1 METEF
6 TGAHLYHLAA
16 AGCVLNDVYRE
27 STRLGVVVNGVRVS
41 AYGGFDTATWAST
54 GVIYDVEVDSD
65 ASEADVAH
73 LIGVVDEVAEI
84 PKTLRSGTTV
94 TRATTN

>member
-6 TGAHLYHLAA
+6 TGAHLFHLSA
-16 AGCVLNDVYRE
+16 AGCILNDVYRE
-27 STRLGVVVNGVRVS
+27 SNRLGVAVNGVRVS
-41 AYGGFDTATWAST
+41 AYGGFDTSTWAST

-65 ASEADVAH
+65 ASDADVAH

-84 PKTLRSGTTV
+84 PRTLRSGTTV
-94 TRATTN
+94 TRRAAN